1 MKKNVYLMQVN
12 YSVYFRG
19 TVQYW
24 LPYSVGCLAATAQA
38 HEAITDNF
46 NQILLHRREDPDT
59 VVDSLDNPVCM
70 AFSMYVWNSNY
81 QLVVAKKVRE
91 RYPECVIVFGGPSA
105 VPEHVEQGLC
115 DVYVDGE
122 GELQYVDVL
131 YEILNNNLQPG
142 EREMKRID
150 GLSTLPSPYLSGVF
164 DDLIARYPECTWQ
177 ATIETDRGCP
187 YQCTFCDWGSLTH
200 TKIRKYDMTKV
211 QAEIDWIIANPIVY
225 VFVANGNFGVFPD
238 RDIPI
243 ARMLRAASDH
253 PDSILESVNVQ
264 YLKNNTE
271 TALIVER
278 TLNGLGKGITLSRQS
293 NNGMVLDAI
302 KRKNLSTEKF
312 ANLIE
317 LSNYYN
323 VPNYTEFIL
332 PLPLETLDTFK
343 QGICTTLAEG
353 QHNSID
359 VWPASVL
366 PKAEM
371 GSPEYKEKYGLVTVP
386 VSNYSQYSGQTDD
399 VHVDYTDGD
408 TTEITD
414 VVIETNTMTRSE
426 VLEAWCFIWVVSR
439 FHFCG
444 YSQIISRYLH
454 GNHGISYYD
463 YYTEVFARVQSDP
476 WMSKVYQQIA
486 YIIEHQL
493 IHGSFP
499 DPDTLTVKG
508 LVPEVNSYHFV
519 NQLARGFVYDNRERF
534 SQLATEVAHDFI
546 EYLPRDIFDLQDN
559 FIYNPEK
566 TYPQTHE
573 AHFDIFTN
581 TVRPTTY
588 FMHDKADYTKRLAER
603 AGDKDLGVFTQRRQ
617 GYRCYLTTPERNSQI
632 DRMQE
637 SADQKVDDILDR
649 IERGEKITRNVIA
662 SS

>member
-24 LPYSVGCLAATAQA
+24 LPYSVGCLMATAQA
-38 HEAITDNF
+38 HDAITDNF

-59 VVDSLDNPVCM
+59 VVANMDNPACV

-81 QLVVAKKVRE
+81 QLVVAQKVRE
-91 RYPECVIVFGGPSA
+91 RFPDCVIVFGGPSA
-105 VPEHVEQGLC
+105 VPAHSDQGLC

-131 YEILNNNLQPG
+131 YEIINGDLQPG

-150 GLSTLPSPYLSGVF
+150 GLTTLPSPYLTGVF
-164 DDLIARYPECTWQ
+164 DDLIASYPECTWQ

-243 ARMLRAASDH
+243 ARMLRAAADH

-293 NNGMVLDAI
+293 NNGMVLEAI

-312 ANLIE
+312 AKLIE

-343 QGICTTLAEG
+343 SGICETLTEG

-371 GSPEYKEKYGLVTVP
+371 GSRDYMAKYGLVTVP

-399 VHVDYTDGD
+399 VHKDYTDGD

-414 VVIETNTMTRSE
+414 VVIETNTMQRTE

-454 GNHGISYYD
+454 GKHNVNYID
-463 YYTEVFARVQSDP
+463 YYNSILDAIHSDS
-476 WMSKVYQQIA
+476 WMSEVYEQIA

-499 DPDTLTVKG
+499 DPATLSMPG

-519 NQLARGFVYDNRERF
+519 NQLARGFVYDNRDKFIATAFRVAEQF
-534 SQLATEVAHDFI
+534 ADIPTDIEQL
-546 EYLPRDIFDLQDN
+546 QQN
-559 FIYNPEK
+559 FIYDPEK
-566 TYPQTHE
+566 TYPQTYQ
-573 AHFDIFTN
+573 ANYNIFTE
-581 TVRPTTY
+581 RSEPTTY
-588 FMHDKADYTKRLAER
+588 LMHDKADYTTRLAER
-603 AGDKDLGVFTQRRQ
+603 AADKDLGVFTQRRQ
-617 GYRCYLTTPERNSQI
+617 GYRCYLTTPERNEQI
-632 DRMQE
+632 DVMQDR
-637 SADQKVDDILDR
+637 ADSKVADILER
-649 IERGEKITRNVIA
+649 INRGEKITRNVIA

>member
-24 LPYSVGCLAATAQA
+24 LPYSVGCLMATAQA

-46 NQILLHRREDPDT
+46 NQILLHRREDPDDI
-59 VVDSLDNPVCM
+59 VSSMDDPACV

-91 RYPECVIVFGGPSA
+91 RFPDCVIVFGGPSA
-105 VPEHVEQGLC
+105 VPEHSEQGLC

-131 YEILNNNLQPG
+131 YEIINGDLKPG
-142 EREMKRID
+142 ERKMTRID
-150 GLSTLPSPYLSGVF
+150 GLATLPSPYLAGVF
-164 DDLIARYPECTWQ
+164 DDLIAQYPECTWQ
-177 ATIETDRGCP
+177 ATVETDRGCP

-243 ARMLRAASDH
+243 ARMLRAAADH
-253 PDSILESVNVQ
+253 PDSQLESVNVQ

-293 NNGMVLDAI
+293 NNGMVLEAI

-343 QGICTTLAEG
+343 SGICQTLTEG

-371 GSPEYKEKYGLVTVP
+371 GSPDYMSKYGLVTVP
-386 VSNYSQYSGQTDD
+386 VSNYSQYSGQSDAD
-399 VHVDYTDGD
+399 HVDYTDGD

-414 VVIETNTMTRSE
+414 VVIETNTMQRSE

-454 GNHGISYYD
+454 GKHDVSYIDFYNGIL
-463 YYTEVFARVQSDP
+463 EAILSDG
-476 WMSKVYQQIA
+476 WMSEVYSQIA

-499 DPDTLTVKG
+499 NPDTLTMPG

-519 NQLARGFVYDNRERF
+519 NQLARGFVYDNRDRF
-534 SQLATEVAHDFI
+534 MHTALQVAKDFA
-546 EYLPRDIFDLQDN
+546 DIPADIQTLQQN
-559 FIYNPEK
+559 FIYDTNK
-566 TYPQTHE
+566 TYPQTYQSNYN
-573 AHFDIFTN
+573 IFTESSE
-581 TVRPTTY
+581 PTTY
-588 FMHDKADYTKRLAER
+588 LMHDKADYTKRLAER
-603 AGDKDLGVFTQRRQ
+603 AADKDLSVFTQRRQ
-617 GYRCYLTTPERNSQI
+617 GYRCYLTTPERNEQI
-632 DRMQE
+632 DVMQDK
-637 SADQKVDDILDR
+637 ADQKVQAILEK
-649 IERGEKITRNVIA
+649 ISRGEKITRNVIA